1 VPAGATRLGWDAG
14 WQRALDDLDGADDPR
29 ADPAGLVGRVCR
41 VDRGACD
48 VLVPGDP
55 DVATLTARWSTA
67 VSRDAAADPSATP
80 ATGDWVLLEPHQGE
94 SAAAPWSVVRVLPRR
109 TSVQRLGVS
118 GSSHAQVLAANADVV
133 AVVQAMVPD
142 LDLGRIER
150 LLALAWSSGARPVVV
165 LTKADLHPDP
175 AAAVVTVSASAAGC
189 DLLPVSAPHDRGL
202 EPLRDLLADGATV
215 ALLGASGVGKS
226 TLVNAL
232 LGTEAMTTRELGVE
246 GKGRH
251 TTVTRELHLAPGG
264 GALLDTPGLR
274 AVGLHGDEDLD
285 EVFADVLDLA
295 AGCRFGDCSHSVEPG
310 CAVLA
315 AVADGTLPERRL
327 ESWRGLQR
335 EAAFQARRTD
345 ARLREQWTNELKART
360 RSYRARPDK
369 NH

>member
-1 VPAGATRLGWDAG
+1 VPTAAARLGWDAG
-14 WQRALDDLDGADDPR
+14 WQRVLDELDSTDDPL

-48 VLVPGDP
+48 ILVPDDQ
-55 DVATLTARWSTA
+55 DVATRTARWSATVA
-67 VSRDAAADPSATP
+67 RAAADDPSATP
-80 ATGDWVLLEPHQGE
+80 ATGDWVLLVPHQGD
-94 SAAAPWSVVRVLPRR
+94 SAAAPWSLVHVLPRR

-175 AAAVVTVSASAAGC
+175 ATAVLEVSASAAGC

-202 EPLRDLLADGATV
+202 EPLRALLADGATV

-232 LGTEAMTTRELGVE
+232 LGTATMATRELGVE

-264 GALLDTPGLR
+264 GAVLDTPGLR
-274 AVGLHGDEDLD
+274 SVGLHGDEDLD

-295 AGCRFGDCSHSVEPG
+295 ARCRFGDCSHTVEPA
-310 CAVLA
+310 CAVLE

-369 NH
+369 NR